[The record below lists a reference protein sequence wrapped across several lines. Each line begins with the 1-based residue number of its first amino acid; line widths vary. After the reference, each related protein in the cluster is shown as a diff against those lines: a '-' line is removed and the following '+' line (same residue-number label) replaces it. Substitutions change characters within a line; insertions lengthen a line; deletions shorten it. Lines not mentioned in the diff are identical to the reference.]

1 MAIAE
6 MSRMK
11 LVGVKSDEEKILS
24 ALHKT
29 CSVQIVSNDSVSE
42 NVKDADG
49 FVEKFD
55 RLRFACDFLFT
66 NVNRISKEEKD
77 VAPLKEEVYAV
88 SYDEFV
94 CALDSESK
102 IEQVVTDLYEI
113 RNKTVDAK
121 AELVKLKNE
130 YSLYKPFYGLKT
142 KFSTF
147 ADTKETKTFLGTLKP
162 SQAESFLSGDY
173 PCSAFIECQDANLS
187 VLSVVC
193 LKQDESLISGVL
205 AGLGFSR
212 ANFAGD
218 FTAKQKCDELK
229 TKIANVEKT
238 LKDLDRS
245 VLDKRGYLREMKIL
259 LDRYSFELEKAR
271 DKDGFQTTDG
281 TFLLDAFVPTEAVER
296 VEQKLAETS
305 DRVFTEFTVVPKDEF
320 APTLMKNKGL
330 TKQFEFITN
339 LYSPPKYGTIDQNF
353 VMMIF
358 FSIFM
363 GFIMADMGYGIMMTV
378 GGLLMAKKI
387 GRDTG
392 TRRLCNIIAFG
403 GVFTFIFGAL
413 FDSFFGYGLLRGIG
427 LLEAPIMPD
436 AINHKLNLAGISV
449 PTLLLLSL
457 GMGVVQIIASL
468 LMKAASYFRDGKILD
483 GIFEGVVWSAF
494 LVGLIF
500 LVVDFAGLTQG
511 LAKTAAII
519 MAVSVVIGAITAGRH
534 EKGFGK
540 FSKAFSS
547 VYGLINYMSDI
558 LSYARLYGLMLSGA
572 QIATIVTSLSL
583 PLMTNVGGI
592 IGGALILIVGH
603 LFNLAMG
610 LLGAYIHDSRLQYIE
625 FYGRFYEGEGE
636 LFTPFG
642 TKFDN
647 VYFAEAKN

>member
-11 LVGVKSDEEKILS
+11 LLGVKSDQEKILS
-24 ALHKT
+24 ALHRT
-29 CSVQIVSNDSVSE
+29 CSVQIVSNESVSE
-42 NVKDADG
+42 TIKDASG

-55 RLRFACDFLFT
+55 RLKFACDFLF
-66 NVNRISKEEKD
+66 NNLSRISKENKS
-77 VAPLKEEVYAV
+77 VPPIKEEVYGV

-94 CALDSESK
+94 NALDLESSLDGV
-102 IEQVVTDLYEI
+102 IESLYTLRDETI
-113 RNKTVDAK
+113 DCK

-130 YSLYKPFYGLKT
+130 NSAYKPFYGLKT
-142 KFSTF
+142 KFSAF
-147 ADTKETKTFLGTLKP
+147 SDTRETKTFLGTIKP
-162 SQAESFLSGDY
+162 SQAEAFISENY
-173 PCSAFIECQDANLS
+173 PCTAFIECKEANLS

-193 LKQDESLISGVL
+193 LKTDESFISGVL
-205 AGLGFSR
+205 AGLGFTR
-212 ANFAGD
+212 TNFNGD
-218 FTAKQKCDELK
+218 FTAKDKCDDLQRQINALEDKLV
-229 TKIANVEKT
+229 KIDEAIA
-238 LKDLDRS
+238 S
-245 VLDKRGYLREMKIL
+245 KRKYLRDMKVL
-259 LDRYSFELEKAR
+259 LDRYAFELEKAK
-271 DKDGFQTTDG
+271 DKNSFQTTDG
-281 TFLLDAFVPTEAVER
+281 TFLLDAFVPTEAVSR
-296 VEQKLAETS
+296 VEDALNSVT
-305 DRVFTEFTVVPKDEF
+305 DRVFTEFAVVPKDEF
-320 APTLMKNKGL
+320 APTLMKNKGI
-330 TKQFEFITN
+330 TKQFEFVTN

-353 VMMIF
+353 VMMMF

-378 GGLLMAKKI
+378 GGLIMAKRI

-413 FDSFFGYGLLRGIG
+413 FDSFFGYGLLRAIG
-427 LLEAPIMPD
+427 LLDSPIMPD
-436 AINHKLNLAGISV
+436 AINHKLDLAGISV

-468 LMKAASYFRDGKILD
+468 LMKAASYFRDGKIFD
-483 GIFEGVVWSAF
+483 GISEGVVWSAF
-494 LVGLIF
+494 LVGLIL
-500 LVVDFAGLTQG
+500 LVIDFAGLTSG
-511 LAKTAAII
+511 LAKPAAITMI
-519 MAVSVVIGAITAGRH
+519 VSVGLGALTAGRH
-534 EKGFGK
+534 EKGLGK
-540 FSKAFSS
+540 FTKAFTS

-583 PLMTNVGGI
+583 PLMTSVGGV
-592 IGGALILIVGH
+592 IGGVLILIVGH

-636 LFTPFG
+636 LFQPFG

-647 VYFAEAKN
+647 IYFAESKK